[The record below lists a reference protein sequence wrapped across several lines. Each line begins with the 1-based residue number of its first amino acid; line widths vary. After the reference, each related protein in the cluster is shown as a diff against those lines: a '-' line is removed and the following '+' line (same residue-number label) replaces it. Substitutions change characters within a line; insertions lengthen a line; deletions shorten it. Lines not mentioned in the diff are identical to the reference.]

1 MLFILFA
8 TFSSGLLSLFCEQVQ
23 RSRIERTDK
32 DLRKGFMPRRIF
44 FTACGEVSE
53 NYAGLAPLNF
63 LKNILPNSAPPG
75 VSVGSPFRCSGG
87 GVTL

>member
-1 MLFILFA
+1 MLLILFA

-44 FTACGEVSE
+44 FTACGPE